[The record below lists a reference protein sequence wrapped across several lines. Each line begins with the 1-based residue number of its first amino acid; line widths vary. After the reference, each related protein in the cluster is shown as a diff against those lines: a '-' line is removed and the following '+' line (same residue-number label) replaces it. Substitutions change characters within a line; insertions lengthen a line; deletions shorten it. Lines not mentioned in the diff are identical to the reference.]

1 MSYSYVS
8 IKKAALNWV
17 IRGESVYLRIKSVL
31 PDIPYISNLSKMK
44 KADLHV
50 HSKYSND
57 GEFGIQDI
65 IEMCEL
71 NGVGIL
77 SITDHNSVKGIKDA
91 LRLCEQSSL
100 IFIPGIEIDCN
111 YNGIDLHLLGY
122 NINWRSKD
130 FVDLEGIIR
139 MKVMDSFPQMIE
151 NLAKSGITVDATE
164 VLGKSEGKLPC
175 GELIAEVLLTN
186 KDYHSNQLLKPYLP
200 GGARS
205 DMPYINF
212 YFDFFAQGK
221 PAYVAINYISYD
233 EAIDLVI
240 NNGGTAIIAHPGMNL
255 KGREEI
261 VNELIYKGAKGIEV
275 FNNYHDVHQVEYFA
289 KLAERRNILM
299 TCGSDFHGKNKP
311 LIKIGEYQV
320 IEKYKDY
327 LYKSIL
333 QFT

>member
-1 MSYSYVS
+1 M
-8 IKKAALNWV
+8 LNN
-17 IRGESVYLRIKSVL
+17 
-31 PDIPYISNLSKMK
+31 SNLSEMK

-71 NGVGIL
+71 NRVDIL
-77 SITDHNSVKGIKDA
+77 SITDHNSVNGLMDA
-91 LRLCEQSSL
+91 VSLCEQSSL
-100 IFIPGIEIDCN
+100 CFIPGIEIDCN

-122 NINWRSKD
+122 NINLHSED
-130 FVDLEGIIR
+130 FDDLWEIVK
-139 MKVMDSFPQMIE
+139 MKVMDSFPQMIV
-151 NLAKSGITVDATE
+151 NLAKSGITVDASE
-164 VLGKSEGKLPC
+164 VLDKSEGKLPC
-175 GELIAEVLLTN
+175 AELIAEVLLTN

-212 YFDFFAQGK
+212 YLDFFTQGK
-221 PAYVAINYISYD
+221 PAYVAINYMSYD
-233 EAIDLVI
+233 EAIDLVRS
-240 NNGGTAIIAHPGMNL
+240 NGGIPIIAHPGMNL

-261 VNELIYKGAKGIEV
+261 VHELINKGAKGIEV
-275 FNNYHDVHQVEYFA
+275 FNNYHDIQQSEYFA
-289 KLAERRNILM
+289 SLAEKRNILM

-311 LIKIGEYQV
+311 LIKIGEYQ
-320 IEKYKDY
+320 IIDMYEDF
-327 LYKSIL
+327 LYKSIM